1 MSAARTRY
9 QIEAEQIGWASVR
22 ARVRNKLTEL
32 MDVANEPIDKR
43 YREAYVRFLGLEEA
57 GEGVPDKLFAAAN
70 RFETERLE
78 KLMAFVDKAIE
89 RLKAEERAIAQKSNT
104 RRK

>member
-1 MSAARTRY
+1 LSARTRH

-32 MDVANEPIDKR
+32 MGVANEPIDKR

-57 GEGVPDKLFAAAN
+57 GEEMPDKLFAAAN
-70 RFETERLE
+70 RFQVERLE
-78 KLMAFVDKAIE
+78 KLMAFVDKAIDQ
-89 RLKAEERAIAQKSNT
+89 LKAEERAIAQKSNT